1 MPWIETEDYLNSV
14 IVFPISWETDV
25 RANDETTA
33 SMKEN
38 LLFTFPSFTKRRS
51 MTSACMHYWYRPSA
65 RGEGTQYPRRFRLK
79 EFERGCGCFSLR
91 ALQVHECANWA
102 RCLGLLSVANL
113 VNYEA
118 FSYVWKSKKAHS
130 LLVLFSFVEALKLS
144 EKPLFVPQ
152 ISFAEAPRT
161 AGQNEGPRKEDWKH
175 SIPPVPRDWSI
186 SW

>member
-65 RGEGTQYPRRFRLK
+65 RGEGTQYPWRFFDLRMW
-79 EFERGCGCFSLR
+79 FS
-91 ALQVHECANWA
+91 
-102 RCLGLLSVANL
+102 
-113 VNYEA
+113 
-118 FSYVWKSKKAHS
+118 
-130 LLVLFSFVEALKLS
+130 LVLFLLSFHIHSSSCFWLHISVIVLS
-144 EKPLFVPQ
+144 GLIPNLPYFSPFFLR
-152 ISFAEAPRT
+152 SGSLAERS
-161 AGQNEGPRKEDWKH
+161 GQPSTTGYLSYPFFRRSGIKSMNRG
-175 SIPPVPRDWSI
+175 S
-186 SW
+186 